1 MGEKKKKRS
10 WLHYSFIATLVLAVV
25 CMLGMMM
32 WQFRDLT
39 KKQEQIIGREQLE
52 IVSGDLQKVLADA
65 EIDMW
70 HVVGGMERLLKNKA
84 GENALMRYCVNQKI
98 ALESEA
104 CFNVYVG
111 GEGWHVIPGFDGGL
125 DFDVQERVWY
135 QGAMKVGYGKAYI
148 SSPYIDAASG
158 DMCFTVSTVLEDGTS
173 VVGLDYH
180 LHPVQQCIKEVSN
193 EMGGDTLIVSEDG
206 QVVGYADESLVGKNI
221 TEVLPQYANAFQR
234 IISSGNDNMSFDTK
248 IGRKTVRV
256 FYSSTENGWYILSF
270 SGNVTHNRSGYL
282 WSYIFAGLTGVLL
295 LVMAVLCMYSYDRMR
310 REHKEREKDAAFHR
324 ERAAELRQK
333 IMRVLSYSNYD
344 KLKESEEPREF
355 MGKLR
360 GYGITLD
367 DCVEDIERYLDNRG
381 FKEEKKKRK
390 EILVE
395 KFRDD
400 RSRILVVGI
409 FITLIITMFVSIFIS
424 SRAMMEGGNNRMK
437 AEAENYVHELD
448 VWIAEQKSLLDMFAS
463 NISANP
469 DIMDNYDEAV
479 KWLDKMTVQYKQ
491 ISATHMTDTAENHTV
506 ITNNGWQPDDSFH
519 VEERQWYIDTMN
531 SEAERG
537 FSISSPYFD
546 LQTGLY
552 CITLS
557 ERVYD
562 AEGNFLGVFG
572 IDFYLDKLT
581 KILSDSYS
589 EEGYAFLA
597 DKDGNIINH
606 PNKKYE
612 LTTEG
617 SVSVEK
623 AGYLEVIYSDEPVT
637 IRDYDN
643 EKRVAFARIDE
654 KTGFSIVALKNWDV
668 IYGSILKY
676 DAFLVLM
683 FGVCIVIIVYM
694 IRQMLH
700 WQKKSNEALQE
711 SVKEAKRAGEAK
723 TNFLARMSHEI
734 RTPINAVLG
743 MDEMI
748 LRESKEKAIRG
759 YAADIMSAG
768 RTLVSIINDIL
779 DLSKVEA
786 GRLEI
791 VPVRYDLTSLV
802 NDLVNLTR
810 DRAVKKGLS
819 FHLDVDPKTPHMLY
833 GDEIRIKQCAMNLLT
848 NAIQYTDKGS
858 VTLRVSF
865 RKMERSAAGAD
876 RFFLKITVEDTGV
889 GMNKEDMDSLFS
901 PYLPLDE
908 RKSKGLEGTGLGMSI
923 TRQLLDLMHG
933 ELHAESEMGKGS
945 VFSFEVEQEVS
956 SWEEIGDYTERFS
969 ISEGDVAVY
978 HELFH
983 APDARI
989 LVVDDM
995 EMNITVME
1003 GLLKQ
1008 TGIRIDSALSG
1019 EDALT
1024 LAATNDY
1031 DVIFIDHMMP
1041 EMDGIEILKRLRESG
1056 GKNAD
1061 TPTVCL
1067 TANAVSGAR
1076 ETYLEAGFN
1085 RYMSKPI
1092 DGAELESMLCEL
1104 LPGQKVRRDVLTTTV
1119 RPADAQEKPRVLVVD
1134 DDESLCALVRSIL
1147 EKDYDISVS
1156 NTVEDGVKTALEVR
1170 PDLILLDLYLTDG
1183 TGFDVMQRLREDE
1196 RTAGIPF
1203 LLLTGDNDSVT
1214 EEKGFK
1220 SGASDYIRKPFVP
1233 DVLKQRTKRIVDLRR
1248 YQQSIEEEV
1257 ERQTSRSRRLTRDMM
1272 LALSKTVDTKDH
1284 YTDGHSRRVAAICA
1298 EIGRRMGMS
1307 DADQIKL
1314 YEIGLLHDIGK
1325 IGIHED
1331 IIHKNTRLSD
1341 EEFAEVKAHTIKGYE
1356 ILKEIT
1362 DMPKLRE
1369 GARWHH
1375 ERYDGSG
1382 YPDHLKGEEIPEVAR
1397 IACIAD
1403 CYDAMTSTRT
1413 YSVPKPQSEVRA
1425 EILRCRGKWFDPKI
1439 ADVMLQMIDEDKDYK
1454 MNEHA
1459 SGSDVWKRY
1468 DKLWEFQDVI
1478 ITPPPS
1484 KPVPAPV
1491 IAELPADLERIPDM
1505 DTEKGI
1511 KNCGSVE
1518 GYLSVLSVFH
1528 RTAAAKLEEIEE
1540 AFRTGNVADYT
1551 IRVHALKSSAR
1562 IIGASVLSALA
1573 EKLEKAGKERDMDT
1587 IVSETGKLLKM
1598 YRKLNADLG
1607 AMDESGSGKPL
1618 ISGAEMKEA
1627 YQTLLEIAES
1637 MDYGLLEGLL
1647 KDLEKYELP
1656 IDDENNLTSLE
1667 MMMTE
1672 LNWEGI
1678 ASLAREALNQT

>member
-1 MGEKKKKRS
+1 MKQSTSISVGDRIYLPEENELLFEGESFGK
-10 WLHYSFIATLVLAVV
+10 LYVLVDETDHYSYMEELKRQRRIAEEA
-25 CMLGMMM
+25 
-32 WQFRDLT
+32 
-39 KKQEQIIGREQLE
+39 
-52 IVSGDLQKVLADA
+52 
-65 EIDMW
+65 
-70 HVVGGMERLLKNKA
+70 
-84 GENALMRYCVNQKI
+84 
-98 ALESEA
+98 SEA
-104 CFNVYVG
+104 
-111 GEGWHVIPGFDGGL
+111 
-125 DFDVQERVWY
+125 
-135 QGAMKVGYGKAYI
+135 K
-148 SSPYIDAASG
+148 
-158 DMCFTVSTVLEDGTS
+158 
-173 VVGLDYH
+173 
-180 LHPVQQCIKEVSN
+180 
-193 EMGGDTLIVSEDG
+193 
-206 QVVGYADESLVGKNI
+206 
-221 TEVLPQYANAFQR
+221 
-234 IISSGNDNMSFDTK
+234 
-248 IGRKTVRV
+248 
-256 FYSSTENGWYILSF
+256 
-270 SGNVTHNRSGYL
+270 
-282 WSYIFAGLTGVLL
+282 
-295 LVMAVLCMYSYDRMR
+295 
-310 REHKEREKDAAFHR
+310 
-324 ERAAELRQK
+324 
-333 IMRVLSYSNYD
+333 
-344 KLKESEEPREF
+344 
-355 MGKLR
+355 
-360 GYGITLD
+360 
-367 DCVEDIERYLDNRG
+367 
-381 FKEEKKKRK
+381 
-390 EILVE
+390 
-395 KFRDD
+395 
-400 RSRILVVGI
+400 SR
-409 FITLIITMFVSIFIS
+409 
-424 SRAMMEGGNNRMK
+424 
-437 AEAENYVHELD
+437 
-448 VWIAEQKSLLDMFAS
+448 
-463 NISANP
+463 
-469 DIMDNYDEAV
+469 
-479 KWLDKMTVQYKQ
+479 
-491 ISATHMTDTAENHTV
+491 
-506 ITNNGWQPDDSFH
+506 
-519 VEERQWYIDTMN
+519 
-531 SEAERG
+531 
-537 FSISSPYFD
+537 
-546 LQTGLY
+546 
-552 CITLS
+552 
-557 ERVYD
+557 
-562 AEGNFLGVFG
+562 
-572 IDFYLDKLT
+572 
-581 KILSDSYS
+581 
-589 EEGYAFLA
+589 FLA
-597 DKDGNIINH
+597 N
-606 PNKKYE
+606 
-612 LTTEG
+612 
-617 SVSVEK
+617 
-623 AGYLEVIYSDEPVT
+623 
-637 IRDYDN
+637 
-643 EKRVAFARIDE
+643 
-654 KTGFSIVALKNWDV
+654 
-668 IYGSILKY
+668 
-676 DAFLVLM
+676 
-683 FGVCIVIIVYM
+683 
-694 IRQMLH
+694 
-700 WQKKSNEALQE
+700 
-711 SVKEAKRAGEAK
+711 
-723 TNFLARMSHEI
+723 MSHEI

-791 VPVRYDLTSLV
+791 VPVRYDLASLV

-819 FHLDVDPKTPHMLY
+819 FHLDVDPKTPHMLF
-833 GDEIRIKQCAMNLLT
+833 GDEIRIKQCAMNLLS
-848 NAIQYTDKGS
+848 NAIQYTESGS
-858 VTLRVSF
+858 VTMRVSF
-865 RKMERSAAGAD
+865 RKMERSVAGAD
-876 RFFLKITVEDTGV
+876 RFYLKITVEDTGI
-889 GMNKEDMDSLFS
+889 GLNKEDLESLFS
-901 PYLPLDE
+901 PYMPLDE
-908 RKSKGLEGTGLGMSI
+908 RKLKGLEGTGLGMSI

-933 ELHAESEMGKGS
+933 ELHVESEVGKGS

-956 SWEEIGDYTERFS
+956 SWEPIGDYSDRFS

-1008 TGIRIDSALSG
+1008 TGIRIDAALSG

-1041 EMDGIEILKRLRESG
+1041 EMDGIETLKRMRESG
-1056 GKNAD
+1056 GKNVD
-1061 TPTVCL
+1061 TPKVCL

-1076 ETYLEAGFN
+1076 ETYLEAGFT

-1104 LPGQKVRRDVLTTTV
+1104 LPPEKVQRNVLTTSV
-1119 RPADAQEKPRVLVVD
+1119 RPADNTEKPRVLVVD

-1147 EKDYDISVS
+1147 EKDYDIAVS
-1156 NTVEDGVKTALEVR
+1156 NTVEDAVKTALEIR

-1183 TGFDVMQRLREDE
+1183 TGFDVMQKLREDD
-1196 RTAGIPF
+1196 RATGIPF

-1298 EIGRRMGMS
+1298 EIGRRMGKS
-1307 DADQIKL
+1307 DDDQIKL

-1341 EEFAEVKAHTIKGYE
+1341 EEFAEVKAHTVKGYE

-1382 YPDHLKGEEIPEVAR
+1382 YPDHLKGEEIPEAAR

-1413 YSVPKPQSEVRA
+1413 YSVPKKQEEVRA
-1425 EILRCRGKWFDPKI
+1425 EILRCRGKWFDPVI
-1439 ADVMLQMIDEDKDYK
+1439 ADVMLQMIDEDVDYR

-1468 DKLWEFQDVI
+1468 DKLWEFRDVV

-1484 KPVPAPV
+1484 KPVPPPV
-1491 IAELPADLERIPDM
+1491 IEALPVNLENIPDM

-1528 RTAAAKLEEIEE
+1528 RTAPTKAAEIEE
-1540 AFRTGNVADYT
+1540 AFRTDNVGDYT

-1562 IIGASVLSALA
+1562 IIGSMELSALA

-1587 IVSETGKLLKM
+1587 IAAQTEKLLKM
-1598 YRKLNADLG
+1598 YRKLDEALG
-1607 AMDESGSGKPL
+1607 AMDESGTGKPL
-1618 ISGAEMKEA
+1618 ISEAQMKEA
-1627 YQTLLEIAES
+1627 YQTLLEITES

-1647 KDLEKYELP
+1647 KDLEKYELS
-1656 IDDENNLTSLE
+1656 IDDENNLTSIEL
-1667 MMMTE
+1667 MMTE
-1672 LNWEGI
+1672 LDWEGI
-1678 ASLAREALNQT
+1678 ASLAREALNNTEIGG